1 MTMVTFTTT
10 DGKKIEFESYEAY
23 FKWDKEMAK
32 KEREEKE
39 RREREE
45 AEERAR
51 KLANLTEEQKEEI
64 DRLEEKI
71 FLIQMADFLS
81 REDWNNIREYRKQI
95 KEIRGF

>member
-10 DGKKIEFESYEAY
+10 DGKKIDFESYDEY
-23 FKWDKEMAK
+23 FKWDAERAKQEKAKREKE
-32 KEREEKE
+32 EREESE
-39 RREREE
+39 RR
-45 AEERAR
+45 AK
-51 KLANLTEEQKEEI
+51 KLASLTEEQKEEI

-81 REDWNNIREYRKQI
+81 QEDWNNIREYRKQI